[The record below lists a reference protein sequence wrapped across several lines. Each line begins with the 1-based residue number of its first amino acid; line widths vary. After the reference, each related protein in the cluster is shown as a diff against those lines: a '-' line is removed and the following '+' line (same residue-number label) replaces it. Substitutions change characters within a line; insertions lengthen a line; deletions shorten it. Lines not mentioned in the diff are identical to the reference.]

1 MYKRD
6 LEDIFFPWVERD
18 EILIITWAR
27 QVWKSS
33 FMKYIKDKIN
43 KTSIFFNLEDF
54 EILNLFNESPK
65 NLIKLL
71 KENFSFNEKIYVFI
85 DEIQYLNNPSKFLK
99 YIYDEFKNDIK
110 LIVSWSS
117 AFYIDEKFDDS
128 LAWRKKIFHLTWV
141 NFKEFLRFKNEDV
154 LLNNLTNF
162 RELTNITKNKLYDY
176 LDEYLT
182 YWSYP
187 KVVLEKNFNI
197 KKELIWEII
206 NSYLK
211 KDILESKIELPEKF
225 LNLYKI
231 LSNQTWQLVNINE
244 LSNTL
249 WISTTS
255 LNRYIYIFK
264 KTFHFY
270 ELKPFYQNLRKELTK
285 MPKIYIWDLWIK
297 NYFEKNFNSIQ
308 DRIDK
313 WAIFETFIFN
323 ELKNKYWLDNINFW
337 RTIDKKEI
345 DFIVTSF
352 DKKLALEVKYSNQ
365 KVNFDIFKKS
375 YSDFETHVIHN
386 ENFLEFLL

>member
-154 LLNNLTNF
+154 LLNNLNNF

-352 DKKLALEVKYSNQ
+352 NKKLALEVKYSNQ